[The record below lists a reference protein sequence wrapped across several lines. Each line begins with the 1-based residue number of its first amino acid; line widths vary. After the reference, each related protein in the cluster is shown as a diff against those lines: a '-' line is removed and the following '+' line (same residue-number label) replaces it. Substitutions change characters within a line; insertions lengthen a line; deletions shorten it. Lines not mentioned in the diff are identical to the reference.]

1 MEVNFK
7 AIRVRL
13 PETDGEEVAAGE
25 VLAAQ
30 LTQLIQ
36 PPLHP
41 APSRQLIQAED
52 TIPSSFLATPLLRR

>member
-1 MEVNFK
+1 MKINFK
-7 AIRVRL
+7 AIRVRP

-25 VLAAQ
+25 VLATQ

-36 PPLHP
+36 PLLHP

-52 TIPSSFLATPLLRR
+52 TILTSCSVL